1 MPTKRGTPSSTT
13 SSTSTTHY
21 EHSIADIVIQLHNLA
36 RQIHPA
42 PHAVNIR
49 ILADELAVIGKEYH
63 EYVDSHKLYDS
74 SKFVIGL

>member
-1 MPTKRGTPSSTT
+1 MPNKTSTT

-21 EHSIADIVIQLHNLA
+21 EHSIAEIVIQLHNLS
-36 RQIHPA
+36 RQMHPA
-42 PHAVNIR
+42 PHAADIR

-63 EYVDSHKLYDS
+63 EYVDSHKMYDS